1 MVIVSLMYTV
11 KPVNSHRTSTRIN
24 IREAFNKPFPA
35 YSGGGGG
42 TSMRRRHFFR
52 PSEAHVVVLNE
63 VLNSF
68 TWKLRLTYLKTCL
81 TKTSASLK
89 NFCSGASVKAKAFVG
104 VLLIEPLGL
113 VCVEP
118 AGEGGKARRTKWRNR
133 PPRKLP
139 WKNKSLPDITK
150 ARIQVTNKLERYIH
164 NYIHYQFHTVQE
176 CRMSS

>member
-1 MVIVSLMYTV
+1 MGVELVCDGDI
-11 KPVNSHRTSTRIN
+11 
-24 IREAFNKPFPA
+24 
-35 YSGGGGG
+35 
-42 TSMRRRHFFR
+42 FFR
-52 PSEAHVVVLNE
+52 PSEAHVMVLNE

-68 TWKLRLTYLKTCL
+68 TSKLRLTYLKTCL

-89 NFCSGASVKAKAFVG
+89 NFCSGASVKANAFVG

-139 WKNKSLPDITK
+139 WKNKSLPDITM
-150 ARIQVTNKLERYIH
+150 ASIQVTNKLERYIH

-176 CRMSS
+176 CRMSSKHLTTFQVEWISKWTEIK

>member
-1 MVIVSLMYTV
+1 MVIVSLMYTI
-11 KPVNSHRTSTRIN
+11 KPVNSHRTYTRIN
-24 IREAFNKPFPA
+24 IREAFNKSLA
-35 YSGGGGG
+35 GGGSG

-52 PSEAHVVVLNE
+52 PSEAQVVLLNE

-68 TWKLRLTYLKTCL
+68 TSKLRLTYLKTCL
-81 TKTSASLK
+81 TKTSANLK

-118 AGEGGKARRTKWRNR
+118 AGEGGKARRTKWRKR

-139 WKNKSLPDITK
+139 WKNKSLPDITM

-176 CRMSS
+176 CTMSS

>member
-11 KPVNSHRTSTRIN
+11 QPFNSHRTSTRIN
-24 IREAFNKPFPA
+24 IREAFNKPFA
-35 YSGGGGG
+35 GGGSG

-52 PSEAHVVVLNE
+52 PSEAHVVILNE

-68 TWKLRLTYLKTCL
+68 TSKLRLTYLKTCL

-89 NFCSGASVKAKAFVG
+89 NFCSGASVKANAFVG

-139 WKNKSLPDITK
+139 NSLP
-150 ARIQVTNKLERYIH
+150 
-164 NYIHYQFHTVQE
+164 
-176 CRMSS
+176 SSLFRNCLTLGSSEGSRKYRQA